1 MTADLLKTKLQ
12 PLCAELA
19 KLDFSTDTPTTV
31 MNQKYPATGPV
42 MQEITRL
49 ATEGLKAGW
58 LCDKVN
64 GAIKFSRVLKPLP
77 EHHGFS
83 VDAVYMPDAAG
94 PTHTH
99 PKGEL
104 SFCIA
109 LEGSPQFDGYGP
121 GWALYK
127 SGTTHTPT
135 VKGGTMLILYW
146 LPEGS
151 VEWKK

>member
-1 MTADLLKTKLQ
+1 MTQALLTQKLI
-12 PLCAELA
+12 PVCSALS
-19 KLDFSTDTPTTV
+19 KLDFNSDAPV
-31 MNQKYPATGPV
+31 KDMNRLYPPSGPA
-42 MQEITRL
+42 MQEIAKL

-77 EHHGFS
+77 EHHSFS

-94 PTHTH
+94 PAHTH

-109 LEGSPQFDGYGP
+109 LEGMPQFDGFGP

-127 SGTTHTPT
+127 AGTTHTPT
-135 VKGGTMLILYW
+135 VKGGAMLILYW

>member
-1 MTADLLKTKLQ
+1 MSQALLIQKLI
-12 PLCAELA
+12 PISATLS
-19 KLDFSTDTPTTV
+19 KMDFSKDSVTRQVNQFYPPSGDV
-31 MNQKYPATGPV
+31 MK
-42 MQEITRL
+42 EISKL
-49 ATEGLKAGW
+49 ASEGLKAGW
-58 LCDKVN
+58 LCDKAN

-83 VDAVYMPDAAG
+83 VDAVHMPNAAG
-94 PTHTH
+94 PAHTH

-109 LEGSPQFDGYGP
+109 LEGQPKFDGYGP

-146 LPEGS
+146 LPGGS

>member
-1 MTADLLKTKLQ
+1 MTAETLKAKLL

-19 KLDFSTDTPTTV
+19 RLDFNAESLV
-31 MNQKYPATGPV
+31 NEMNGKYPASGPA
-42 MQEITRL
+42 MQEITLL
-49 ATEGLKAGW
+49 ASEGLKAGW
-58 LCDKVN
+58 LCDKIN

-94 PTHTH
+94 PAHTH

-109 LEGSPQFDGYGP
+109 IDGQPKFDGFGP

-127 SGTTHTPT
+127 AGTTHTPT

-151 VEWKK
+151 VEWKR